1 MGKMYW
7 VWNEEIGNY
16 CAAEGKTENDFVYP
30 LYLLKLSEVD
40 KADLAGDLQMIFYKR
55 TGRINEDIGFS
66 YEKDKKLAQK
76 MKCWD

>member
-1 MGKMYW
+1 MAEVYS
-7 VWNEEIGNY
+7 VWTEEIGNY
-16 CAAEGKTENDFVYP
+16 CEATGKTEKDFIYP
-30 LYLLKLSEVD
+30 LRPLKLSEVD
-40 KADLAGDLQMIFYKR
+40 KGDLAECLQMIFYRR